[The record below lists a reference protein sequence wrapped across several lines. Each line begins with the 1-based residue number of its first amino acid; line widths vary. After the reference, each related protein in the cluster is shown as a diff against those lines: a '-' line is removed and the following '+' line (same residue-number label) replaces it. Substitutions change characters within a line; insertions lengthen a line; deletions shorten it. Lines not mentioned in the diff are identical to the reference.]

1 MSSTYERLREIKH
14 RRVEIA
20 SNDLRTCRVAL
31 EQAARVAE
39 LARQQSSDFS
49 RTLASRQA
57 VLYDELQQRPRLMRE
72 IDEVRD
78 QIARL
83 RRIEGDLRAK
93 AAEAEQARARAMS
106 ALEAAQQA
114 HQQAVKTREK
124 FDQLIA
130 IERRHIAAA
139 EQLNEDREMDEFLRP
154 ADSMS
159 DGA

>member
-20 SNDLRTCRVAL
+20 SGDLRTCRVAL
-31 EQAARVAE
+31 EQAARVAK

-49 RTLASRQA
+49 RTLPIRQA
-57 VLYDELQQRPRLMRE
+57 ALYDELQEQPRLMRE

-83 RRIEGDLRAK
+83 RRVESDLHAK
-93 AAEAEQARARAMS
+93 AAEAEHARARAIS
-106 ALEAAQQA
+106 ALEAAQLA

-124 FDQLIA
+124 FDQLVA
-130 IERRHIAAA
+130 IERGHIAAA

-159 DGA
+159 DSA